1 MRKRT
6 PVAVSMA
13 MVAAL
18 ALSACS
24 PQGDD
29 SQVKEKAE
37 VEKTQTS
44 EGDKTTEGDEL
55 EKTEPKISLDDGE
68 RENATVDPASL
79 VSTEDVCTAVSEDL
93 SKFESDFINLAF
105 ESENLEEGEE
115 LVLVGELMQKMGEES
130 SVVELTANA
139 ENKNLAEDAKDFEAL
154 FTVGGLALVK
164 GIDDVNDIELLA
176 ELQDEVD
183 EEAFRRLTVLGL
195 QYPDG
200 DAIEHVFQDCRDAG
214 IEVFPLMGL

>member
-55 EKTEPKISLDDGE
+55 EKTEPKNSLDDGE

-115 LVLVGELMQKMGEES
+115 LVLLGELMQKMGEES

>member
-1 MRKRT
+1 MRKKT
-6 PVAVSMA
+6 PVVASLAV
-13 MVAAL
+13 VAAL

-24 PQGDD
+24 PQGDN
-29 SQVKEKAE
+29 SPAKEKAE
-37 VEKTQTS
+37 VEKTQAA
-44 EGDKTTEGDEL
+44 
-55 EKTEPKISLDDGE
+55 DGE
-68 RENATVDPASL
+68 ELAKNKPNAFTDDQEEESAEQGGTVDPASL
-79 VSTEDVCTAVSEDL
+79 TSTEDVCTAVSEDL
-93 SKFESDFINLAF
+93 SEFESDFIELAF
-105 ESENLEEGEE
+105 AAENIEEGQEMI
-115 LVLVGELMQKMGEES
+115 LVGELMQRMGEES

-183 EEAFRRLTVLGL
+183 EDMFTRLTVLGI

-200 DAIEHVFQDCRDAG
+200 DAVEHLFEDCRDAG